1 MSYNSAMRTA
11 TTWILLAALTLGGLP
26 APAQQIADNTE
37 FRVKLLAPLSTETN
51 RKGDKITAQILAPD
65 QFAGAMMEGEVKE
78 SKSGG
83 KVTGRSVLN
92 FTFQSIVVKDG
103 ATIPVSSEVKG
114 LVNSKGKA
122 NVDEEG
128 RVVEKKSNVGK
139 LAGVTG
145 AGALIGGIAGRGAQ
159 GAAIGAGAGAAVGL
173 IVILVAVKGANVT
186 FAPGSEVILSV
197 RERRQ

>member
-1 MSYNSAMRTA
+1 MKTA
-11 TTWILLAALTLGGLP
+11 TIWILLAALTFGVFP

-51 RKGDKITAQILAPD
+51 RKGDKITAQILAPEE
-65 QFAGAMMEGEVKE
+65 FAGAMMEGEVKE

-83 KVTGRSVLN
+83 KVSGKSVLN
-92 FTFQSIVVKDG
+92 FTFQTVVTKDG
-103 ATIPVSSEVKG
+103 KSIPVSSEVKS
-114 LVNSKGKA
+114 LINSKGKA

-139 LAGVTG
+139 LAAVTG
-145 AGALIGGIAGRGAQ
+145 AGALIGAIAGGGR
-159 GAAIGAGAGAAVGL
+159 GAAIGAGAGAAASL
-173 IVILVAVKGANVT
+173 ILIQVAAKGANVT
-186 FAPGSEVILSV
+186 FAPGSEVLLSV

>member
-1 MSYNSAMRTA
+1 MRTA

-26 APAQQIADNTE
+26 APAQQFADNTE

-92 FTFQSIVVKDG
+92 FTFQSIIPKDG
-103 ATIPVSSEVKG
+103 ATIPVSSEVRG
-114 LVNSKGKA
+114 FVNSKGKA
-122 NVDEEG
+122 DVDEEG

-139 LAGVTG
+139 LAGVAG
-145 AGALIGGIAGRGAQ
+145 AGALIGGIAGGAK
-159 GAAIGAGAGAAVGL
+159 GAAIGAGAGAVVGL
-173 IVILVAVKGANVT
+173 VVILVAVKGANVT
-186 FAPGSEVILSV
+186 FAPGSEITLSV
-197 RERRQ
+197 RERR

>member
-1 MSYNSAMRTA
+1 MKTA
-11 TTWILLAALTLGGLP
+11 TVWILLVALTFGTLP

-51 RKGDKITAQILAPD
+51 RRGDKITAQILAPEE
-65 QFAGAMMEGEVKE
+65 FAGAMMEGEVKE

-83 KVTGRSVLN
+83 KVSGKSVLN
-92 FTFQSIVVKDG
+92 FTFQTVVTKDG
-103 ATIPVSSEVKG
+103 KSIPVSSEVKS
-114 LVNSKGKA
+114 LINSKGKA

-139 LAGVTG
+139 MAAVTG
-145 AGALIGGIAGRGAQ
+145 AGALIGAIAGGGR
-159 GAAIGAGAGAAVGL
+159 GAAIGAGAGAAASL
-173 IVILVAVKGANVT
+173 ILIQVAAKGANVT
-186 FAPGSEVILSV
+186 FAPGSEVLLSV

>member
-1 MSYNSAMRTA
+1 MRTA
-11 TTWILLAALTLGGLP
+11 TTCILLAALTLGGLP

-51 RKGDKITAQILAPD
+51 RKGDKITAQVLAPE

-83 KVTGRSVLN
+83 KISGRSVLN
-92 FTFQSIVVKDG
+92 FTFQSIVPKDG
-103 ATIPVSSEVKG
+103 ATIPVSSEVKSF
-114 LVNSKGKA
+114 VNSKGNA

-128 RVVEKKSNVGK
+128 RVVEKKNSIGK
-139 LAGVTG
+139 LAGATG
-145 AGALIGGIAGRGAQ
+145 AGALIGGIAGGGR
-159 GAAIGAGAGAAVGL
+159 GAAIGAGIGAAAAL
-173 IVILVAVKGANVT
+173 IMIQVAVKGANVT
-186 FAPGSEVILSV
+186 FAPGSEITLSV